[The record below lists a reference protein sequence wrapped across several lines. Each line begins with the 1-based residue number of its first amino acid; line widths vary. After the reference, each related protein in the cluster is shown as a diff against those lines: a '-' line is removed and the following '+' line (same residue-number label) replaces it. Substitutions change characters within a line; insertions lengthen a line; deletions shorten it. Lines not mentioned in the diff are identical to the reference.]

1 MMEEEGTMDQEVM
14 EDMVEGVRATTAE
27 ETARGPKGKMGPL

>member
-1 MMEEEGTMDQEVM
+1 MEEEDSMDQEVM
-14 EDMVEGVRATTAE
+14 GDMVEGVRATTAE